1 MYNNN
6 SDLDVVFEY
15 IRHHITYGDLWKIG
29 VYYSQITKL
38 GDELHNNSHGIE
50 IEKIFK
56 TLLKAESITDKELS
70 IVRNNGKRELH
81 DFILPNPYNVKI
93 QNKTIIRNGGLFR
106 PFDGIKDDR
115 NALKIIDTS
124 RRSKQLSYEYVIDE
138 FLSNL
143 TEDFNILMY
152 VYDIKN
158 RRGCLALTSLWEMGL
173 TMLGSLSNEK
183 LSLMISYNGSCH
195 YFLNRRDVYLTAK
208 KHNRLIDFSLPEDE
222 EVIIQY
228 IKSKSKPESIV
239 DKVL

>member
-1 MYNNN
+1 MN
-6 SDLDVVFEY
+6 Y
-15 IRHHITYGDLWKIG
+15 IITLMVLIQK
-29 VYYSQITKL
+29 K
-38 GDELHNNSHGIE
+38 
-50 IEKIFK
+50 FK

-70 IVRNNGKRELH
+70 IVRNSGKRELH

-93 QNKTIIRNGGLFR
+93 QNKTIIRNGGFFR

-124 RRSKQLSYEYVIDE
+124 RRTKQLSPDYVIDE

-143 TEDFNILMY
+143 IEDFNILMY
-152 VYDIKN
+152 TYDIKN
-158 RRGCLALTSLWEMGL
+158 QRGCLALTSLWEMGL
-173 TMLGSLSNEK
+173 TMLGSMSNEK

-208 KHNRLIDFSLPEDE
+208 SKNRLIEFSLPEDE
-222 EVIIQY
+222 EVNEY
-228 IKSKSKPESIV
+228 IKSKSNPESIV

>member
-1 MYNNN
+1 M
-6 SDLDVVFEY
+6 V
-15 IRHHITYGDLWKIG
+15 
-29 VYYSQITKL
+29 
-38 GDELHNNSHGIE
+38 
-50 IEKIFK
+50 
-56 TLLKAESITDKELS
+56 
-70 IVRNNGKRELH
+70 KRELH

-173 TMLGSLSNEK
+173 TMLGSMSNEK

-208 KHNRLIDFSLPEDE
+208 KHNRLIEFSLPEAE
-222 EVIIQY
+222 EVVTQY